1 MSERI
6 LVIDDD
12 PSLVH
17 LMTENLQEQ
26 GYEVISGYDGDM
38 AISMSSQE
46 HPNLIVMDL
55 NMPMT
60 NGLKA
65 LESIRQNNTTREI
78 PIILLTGEVSD
89 KISPLVQETPRVLH
103 LKKPFDLQEL
113 NTLVSQLL
121 KKYPT
126 PSA

>member
-1 MSERI
+1 MSEKI

-17 LMTENLQEQ
+17 LMTENLEAQ
-26 GYEVISGYDGDM
+26 GYDVISGYDGQM
-38 AISMSSQE
+38 AIALTRKEQ
-46 HPNLIVMDL
+46 PNLIIMDV

-65 LESIRQNNTTREI
+65 MEVIRLNTETRHI

-89 KISPLVQETPRVLH
+89 KVFPLVQEASRVTH
-103 LKKPFDLQEL
+103 LKKPVDLEEL
-113 NTLVSQLL
+113 NSLVRQVLNQ
-121 KKYPT
+121 YP
-126 PSA
+126 SRQY

>member
-26 GYEVISGYDGDM
+26 GYEVVSGYDGQM
-38 AISMSSQE
+38 AVALSQTE
-46 HPNLIVMDL
+46 QPKLIVMDV

-60 NGLKA
+60 DGLKA
-65 LESIRQNNTTREI
+65 AEEIRQNSETREI
-78 PIILLTGEVSD
+78 PIILLTGESSPD
-89 KISPLVQETPRVLH
+89 KLSPLVCENSRILH
-103 LKKPFDLQEL
+103 LKKP
-113 NTLVSQLL
+113 V
-121 KKYPT
+121 
-126 PSA
+126 